1 MPATEQTWRSQK
13 KLHAIFGISSVLLLL
28 ATLWMFQADH
38 QREWKVYQRSAREI
52 DVMMTEWRKL
62 AYEVDSIELEL
73 ADLEKVVDESSA
85 KSIVEG
91 ILEQFEKLIADEQE
105 VTPQARDAFRQAAD
119 GSSSQTR
126 DAVTAAMDAV
136 IREIRFKEDLALNER
151 KFRSADLDKA
161 KADYGLAIRDGRNQ
175 QRLIELRAI
184 VRSVEAEVD
193 ELNLMYEGFSRL
205 RIDLQDLRNKADA
218 EQEAAKK
225 ALSDARAG
233 LDQLN
238 TAIRERHAGWVEGYW
253 LGKRWLELP
262 ILDAFNTP
270 LKIVNNWSD
279 DLEQDYNHRRVRR
292 FDRCATCH
300 QMMEKTLPGSAV
312 NAAYMKERL
321 LQFTLEAGKPPA
333 TLSSGSKGRAVKDL
347 QEKLNTELKLEESEK
362 IEVNGVFGETTEKAV
377 EKFQQEKK
385 LPVTGKAD
393 ADTILQLG
401 VYGPNDRL
409 FRRLGFYLAEKGLV
423 SRGDVTVSYVQGSTE
438 AARAVALRESSEET
452 FDAEVVMKSLLQVS
466 SEASPVRPDDHAR
479 DSRPGLEAG
488 DVIVFINGDPV
499 FEGSQGVIL
508 RLLSLARSGKPLE
521 LTVRRG
527 MPNPFTSHPRLDLF
541 VGSLSPHTVAD
552 FACTICH
559 DGQGS
564 ATAFKWSS
572 HTPDSPKQRE
582 QWLRE
587 HNWFDNSHWI
597 YPMYSRRFT
606 ESSCL
611 KCHHQVTELA
621 VSEQFPDPPAPNLMG
636 GYNLIRKY
644 GCYGCHEINGFDGPD
659 KRIGPDMRL
668 EPNYFAVAQQIQAE
682 AGFASLDQDQQ
693 RLVNQLVDH
702 PENDGLRYQL
712 LSLLDEDARAE
723 NGESRFSADVHER
736 LVPLLGDVSA
746 PGSERRPGPS
756 LRYVNSKLQSGF
768 LSDWI
773 NHPSAFRPSTR
784 MPQFFGLWNHLPED
798 DQVTDQFEPLEVFA
812 ISHFLLQSSQPFAYL
827 DAPAGV
833 TEVADVDRG
842 QVLFQERGCLACHSH
857 NRFSDV
863 EGYRP
868 PKAIVQGPDL
878 SNLAA
883 KFNSPDGRRWLYS
896 WIREPTRYHART
908 VMPNLFLEKIPHR
921 DKEGNVTS
929 VTDPAADLV
938 EYLVSTGDG
947 GWSPAEGTIVA
958 EEGIVV
964 ENLDELVLEHLKGTF
979 YVVQARE
986 YLERGI
992 PDLEAEETKGA
1003 EIELLVSAQDYDA
1016 GEALS
1021 LDQKLMYV
1029 GRRSIAKY
1037 GCYGCHDIP
1046 GFEEAKPIGT
1056 TLADWGRK
1064 ETSKL
1069 AYEHILEY
1077 LGLGHHGGG
1086 HAGHGDDHDH
1096 ASEDMGDEPE
1106 VRQGHFDDDMP
1117 EFFEQQ
1123 LQSHN
1128 RIGFLYQKL
1137 REPRGYD
1144 FEKTREK
1151 GFNDRLRMPRFPFST
1166 QDREEVMTFILGLVS
1181 DPPRDRFV
1189 YQPDRRSAALQQ
1201 GERVL
1206 QKYNCRG
1213 CHMLTPEKWDV
1224 AFDASQLDIEN
1235 ETSAF
1240 PPLANVPS
1248 FPFTMKQYSAAEMA
1262 ASRELDHRSQMH
1274 ATLVGMPALADDA
1287 LPTVFS
1293 QSLDDNLLPEDEDV
1307 ELADL
1312 TQVPFHLW
1320 QPALVGGTVYQ
1331 AGSVLPRLNPA
1342 LVTRRQAADGGV
1354 LARYLLTHVTRRE
1367 KQINP
1372 NAKGTESWSWV
1383 PPPLVGQGTKVQSGW
1398 LHDFLLDP
1406 YPIRPAVVLR
1416 MPRFNMSPDEATA
1429 LVNYFAARD
1438 DANYPYAYNQE
1449 RDQEEL
1455 QARESKYMAGLAD
1468 PAARAEES
1476 ASEGTRFNDAM
1487 RIVTSPDYCVKCH
1500 IVGDFSPEGAD
1511 RGKAPDLT
1519 RVFERLRPDY
1529 IRRWIARPNGILPYT
1544 SMPINIQ
1551 YKPEDAPF
1559 QGGVDQQ
1566 LYHGTSTEQ
1575 VDALV
1580 DLLMNYD
1587 KYAGRRASVRPLVEA
1602 AARAK
1607 QEEAADPVDPA
1618 AESEESDEETT
1629 TE

>member
-38 QREWKVYQRSAREI
+38 QREWKEYQRTTRKI

-62 AYEVDSIELEL
+62 AYEADTIQLEL
-73 ADLEKVVDESSA
+73 ANLEKAVGASIEES
-85 KSIVEG
+85 IEEG
-91 ILEQFEKLIADEQE
+91 ILEQFEKLIANEQE
-105 VTPQARDAFRQAAD
+105 VTEQSRDAFRDAAD
-119 GSSSQTR
+119 GSSSETR
-126 DAVTAAMDAV
+126 DTVMAAMDAV
-136 IREIRFKEDLALNER
+136 IAEIRFKEDLALNER

-161 KADYGLAIRDGRNQ
+161 KADYGLGIRDDRS
-175 QRLIELRAI
+175 QRRLDELLAI
-184 VRSVEAEVD
+184 VRSVEAEVN
-193 ELNLMYEGFSRL
+193 ELNLKYEGFSKL
-205 RIDLQDLRNKADA
+205 RIDLQNLLKQAGAGQATA
-218 EQEAAKK
+218 EK

-238 TAIRERHAGWVEGYW
+238 TAIQERHAGWVEGYW

-321 LQFTLEAGKPPA
+321 LQFSLELGAPAGDQPA
-333 TLSSGSKGRAVKDL
+333 GDNVIEQLSA
-347 QEKLNTELKLEESEK
+347 Q
-362 IEVNGVFGETTEKAV
+362 FG
-377 EKFQQEKK
+377 FS
-385 LPVTGKAD
+385 
-393 ADTILQLG
+393 
-401 VYGPNDRL
+401 
-409 FRRLGFYLAEKGLV
+409 LAGEGLV
-423 SRGDVTVSYVQGSTE
+423 NRNDVTVSYVQPSSA
-438 AARAVALRESSEET
+438 AARAVSLLEPTEAR

-466 SEASPVRPDDHAR
+466 AEASPVRPDDQAR

-488 DVIVFINGDPV
+488 DVIVLINGDPV
-499 FEGSQGVIL
+499 FEDSRRVAW
-508 RLLSLARSGKPLE
+508 RLLTLARSGKPLE

-527 MPNPFTSHPRLDLF
+527 MPNPFTTHPRLDLF

-572 HTPDSPKQRE
+572 HTPDSPEQRE

-587 HNWFDNSHWI
+587 NNWFDNAHWI

-611 KCHHQVTELA
+611 KCHHEVTELA
-621 VSEQFPDPPAPNLMG
+621 ASEQFPDPPAPNLMG
-636 GYNLIRKY
+636 GYDLIRKY

-659 KRIGPDMRL
+659 KRVGPDMRL

-682 AGFASLDQDQQ
+682 TGFASLDQDQQ
-693 RLVNQLVDH
+693 RLVNKLVDQ

-712 LSLLDEDARAE
+712 LALLEEDAGAE

-756 LRYVNSKLQSGF
+756 LRYVNSKLQAGF

-773 NHPSAFRPSTR
+773 RQPGHFRPSSR
-784 MPQFFGLWNHLPED
+784 MPQFFGLWDHLPAEGSGD
-798 DQVTDQFEPLEVFA
+798 EVEKFEPVEVFA
-812 ISHFLLQSSQPFAYL
+812 IRHFLLQSSQPFAYL

-833 TEVADVDRG
+833 TEAADADRG

-857 NRFSDV
+857 NRFNDV
-863 EGYRP
+863 EAYRP
-868 PKAIVQGPDL
+868 PNEIVQGPDL

-958 EEGIVV
+958 EEGVV
-964 ENLDELVLEHLKGTF
+964 AENLDELVLEHLKGAF
-979 YVVQARE
+979 YVAQAKE
-986 YLERGI
+986 YLEKGI
-992 PDLEAEETKGA
+992 PDLEAGGVKGA

-1016 GEALS
+1016 GEELS

-1086 HAGHGDDHDH
+1086 HGGGHDDQQDHDH
-1096 ASEDMGDEPE
+1096 AAGDEADLSD
-1106 VRQGHFDDDMP
+1106 VRQGHFDNDMP

-1151 GFNDRLRMPRFPFST
+1151 GYNERLRMPRFPFST

-1181 DPPRDRFV
+1181 DAPRDRFI
-1189 YQPDRRSAALQQ
+1189 YQPDRRSAAIQQ

-1206 QKYNCRG
+1206 EKYNCRG
-1213 CHMLTPEKWDV
+1213 CHLLTPEKWDV

-1235 ETSAF
+1235 ETSSF
-1240 PPLANVPS
+1240 PPLAKVPS
-1248 FPFTMKQYSAAEMA
+1248 FPFAMKQYTAAEV
-1262 ASRELDHRSQMH
+1262 ASSQVADHRSQMH
-1274 ATLVGMPALADDA
+1274 ATLVGMPALADNA
-1287 LPTVFS
+1287 FPTVFS
-1293 QSLDDNLLPEDEDV
+1293 KSIDDNLLPEDEGV

-1354 LARYLLTHVTRRE
+1354 LARYLLPLVTRRE

-1383 PPPLVGQGTKVQSGW
+1383 PPPLVGQGGKVQTGW
-1398 LHDFLLDP
+1398 LYDFLLDP

-1416 MPRFNMSPDEATA
+1416 MPRFNMSPAEATA

-1438 DANYPYAYNQE
+1438 DVNYPYAYNQE

-1455 QARESKYMAGLAD
+1455 QARESKYMAVLAD

-1476 ASEGTRFNDAM
+1476 ALEGTRFNDAM
-1487 RIVTSPDYCVKCH
+1487 KIVTSPDYCVKCH
-1500 IVGDFSPEGAD
+1500 IVGDFSPQGAE
-1511 RGKAPDLT
+1511 RGKAPDLA
-1519 RVFERLRPDY
+1519 RVFERLRPNY

-1544 SMPINIQ
+1544 SMPVNIQ

-1559 QGGVDQQ
+1559 QGGVAQL

>member
-13 KLHAIFGISSVLLLL
+13 KLHAIFGISSVVLLL

-38 QREWKVYQRSAREI
+38 QREWKEYQRTTRKI

-62 AYEVDSIELEL
+62 SYEADTIQLEL
-73 ADLEKVVDESSA
+73 ANLEKAVGASIEES
-85 KSIVEG
+85 IEEG

-105 VTPQARDAFRQAAD
+105 VTEQSRDAFRDAAD
-119 GSSSQTR
+119 GSSSETR
-126 DAVTAAMDAV
+126 DTVMAAMDAV
-136 IREIRFKEDLALNER
+136 IAEIRFKEDLALNER

-175 QRLIELRAI
+175 QRLDELQAI
-184 VRSVEAEVD
+184 VRSVEAEVN
-193 ELNLMYEGFSRL
+193 ELNLKYEGFSKL
-205 RIDLQDLRNKADA
+205 RIDLQNLLKQAGAGQATA
-218 EQEAAKK
+218 EK

-238 TAIRERHAGWVEGYW
+238 TAIQERHAGWVEGYW

-321 LQFTLEAGKPPA
+321 LQFSLEPGTPAGDQPA
-333 TLSSGSKGRAVKDL
+333 GDNVIEQLSA
-347 QEKLNTELKLEESEK
+347 
-362 IEVNGVFGETTEKAV
+362 
-377 EKFQQEKK
+377 
-385 LPVTGKAD
+385 
-393 ADTILQLG
+393 QLG
-401 VYGPNDRL
+401 
-409 FRRLGFYLAEKGLV
+409 FSLAGEGLV
-423 SRGDVTVSYVQGSTE
+423 NRNDVTVSYVQPSST
-438 AARAVALRESSEET
+438 AARAVSLLEPTEAR

-466 SEASPVRPDDHAR
+466 TGASPVRPDDHAR

-499 FEGSQGVIL
+499 FEDSRRVAW
-508 RLLSLARSGKPLE
+508 RLLTLARSGKPLE

-527 MPNPFTSHPRLDLF
+527 MPNPFTTHPRLDLF

-572 HTPDSPKQRE
+572 HTPDSPEQRE

-587 HNWFDNSHWI
+587 NNWFDNAHWI

-611 KCHHQVTELA
+611 KCHHEVTELA
-621 VSEQFPDPPAPNLMG
+621 ASEQFPDPPAPNLMG

-693 RLVNQLVDH
+693 RLVNKLVDQ

-712 LSLLDEDARAE
+712 LALLEKDAGAE

-736 LVPLLGDVSA
+736 LMPLLGDVSA

-756 LRYVNSKLQSGF
+756 LRYVNSKLQAGF

-773 NHPSAFRPSTR
+773 RQPGHFRPSSR
-784 MPQFFGLWNHLPED
+784 MPQFFELWNHLPAEGSGGEAEK
-798 DQVTDQFEPLEVFA
+798 FEPVEVFA
-812 ISHFLLQSSQPFAYL
+812 IRHFLLQSSQSFAYL
-827 DAPAGV
+827 DPPAGV
-833 TEVADVDRG
+833 TEAADAGRG

-857 NRFSDV
+857 NRFNDV
-863 EGYRP
+863 EAYRP
-868 PKAIVQGPDL
+868 PSEIVQGPDL

-964 ENLDELVLEHLKGTF
+964 ENLDELVLEHLKGAF
-979 YVVQARE
+979 YVAQAKE
-986 YLERGI
+986 YLEKGI
-992 PDLEAEETKGA
+992 PDLEAGGVKGA

-1016 GEALS
+1016 GKALS
-1021 LDQKLMYV
+1021 LDRKLMYV
-1029 GRRSIAKY
+1029 GRRSVAKY

-1086 HAGHGDDHDH
+1086 HGGGHDDQQDH
-1096 ASEDMGDEPE
+1096 NPAAGDEADLPD
-1106 VRQGHFDDDMP
+1106 VRQGHFDNDMP

-1151 GFNDRLRMPRFPFST
+1151 GYNERLRMPRFPFST

-1181 DPPRDRFV
+1181 DAPRDRFI
-1189 YQPDRRSAALQQ
+1189 YQPDRRSAAIQQ

-1206 QKYNCRG
+1206 EKYNCRG
-1213 CHMLTPEKWDV
+1213 CHLLTPEKWDV

-1235 ETSAF
+1235 EISSF
-1240 PPLANVPS
+1240 PPLAKVPS
-1248 FPFTMKQYSAAEMA
+1248 FPFAMKQYTAAEV
-1262 ASRELDHRSQMH
+1262 ASSQVADHRSQMH
-1274 ATLVGMPALADDA
+1274 ATLVGMPALADNA

-1293 QSLDDNLLPEDEDV
+1293 QSIDDNLLPEDEDV

-1320 QPALVGGTVYQ
+1320 QPALVGGTIYQ

-1354 LARYLLTHVTRRE
+1354 LARYLLPLVTRRE

-1383 PPPLVGQGTKVQSGW
+1383 PPPLVGQGSKVQTGW
-1398 LHDFLLDP
+1398 LYDFLLDP

-1416 MPRFNMSPDEATA
+1416 MPRFNMSPAEATA

-1455 QARESKYMAGLAD
+1455 QARESKYMAVLAD

-1476 ASEGTRFNDAM
+1476 ALEGTRFNDAM
-1487 RIVTSPDYCVKCH
+1487 KIVTSPDYCVKCH
-1500 IVGDFSPEGAD
+1500 IVGDFSPQGAE
-1511 RGKAPDLT
+1511 RGKAPDLA
-1519 RVFERLRPDY
+1519 RVFERLRPNY

-1544 SMPINIQ
+1544 SMPVNIQ
-1551 YKPEDAPF
+1551 YKPDDPF
-1559 QGGVDQQ
+1559 QGGVAQP

-1587 KYAGRRASVRPLVEA
+1587 KYAGRRASVQPLVEA

-1618 AESEESDEETT
+1618 AESDESDEETT